1 MGGSTLLNKATKDPI
16 ESLKELKEPTNEN
29 V

>member
-1 MGGSTLLNKATKDPI
+1 MRGSTLLNKATKDSI
-16 ESLKELKEPTNEN
+16 ESLKELKESKNEN